1 MTKLN
6 IKVLIPSKSISKK
19 NYIVSKN
26 IGIGFD
32 FSPETNLYFASHNK
46 KSNLMCVYST
56 IRVIQVYFF
65 YFLFILVVCFS
76 FSAVR

>member
-1 MTKLN
+1 MELMTKLN

-19 NYIVSKN
+19 NYMVSKN
-26 IGIGFD
+26 IDIGFD
-32 FSPETNLYFASHNK
+32 FSPETKLYYK

-76 FSAVR
+76 FSAVL